1 MRICLFLCISL
12 CAVLSAQTVHFVYDY
27 AGNRTA
33 RYIDMSYDR
42 DGGVVNEE
50 DESGRVI
57 KDSLESNQIQ
67 IYPNPTDGHLSI
79 RIDSLKKDKSA
90 FALLMD
96 SYGKNI
102 VYQYADKNDVTI
114 DFSDRDPG
122 IYILRIEID
131 NLSTEWKIIKK

>member
-12 CAVLSAQTVHFVYDY
+12 CAVLSAQTVQFVYYY
-27 AGNRTA
+27 AVTRTA
-33 RYIDMSYDR
+33 SYIAMSYDR

-79 RIDSLKKDKSA
+79 RIDSLKKDQSA
-90 FALLMD
+90 YALLID
-96 SYGKNI
+96 TYGKNI

>member
-12 CAVLSAQTVHFVYDY
+12 CAVLSAQTVHFVYDN

-50 DESGRVI
+50 DESRREI
-57 KDSLESNQIQ
+57 NDSLASNHIH
-67 IYPNPTDGHLSI
+67 IYPNPTDGHLSV
-79 RIDSLKKDKSA
+79 RIDSLKKDQSA
-90 FALLMD
+90 YALLID
-96 SYGKNI
+96 TYGKNI

>member
-1 MRICLFLCISL
+1 MRIRLFLCICL
-12 CAVLSAQTVHFVYDY
+12 CATLSAQTVHFVYDN

-33 RYIDMSYDR
+33 RYIDMSNNR

-50 DESGRVI
+50 DESRREI
-57 KDSLESNQIQ
+57 NDSLASNHIH
-67 IYPNPTDGHLSI
+67 IYPNPTDGHLSV
-79 RIDSLKKDKSA
+79 RIDSLKKDQSA
-90 FALLMD
+90 YALLID
-96 SYGKNI
+96 TYGKNI

-122 IYILRIEID
+122 IYILRIEVD

>member
-12 CAVLSAQTVHFVYDY
+12 CAVLSAQTVHFVYDN

-57 KDSLESNQIQ
+57 
-67 IYPNPTDGHLSI
+67 
-79 RIDSLKKDKSA
+79 
-90 FALLMD
+90 
-96 SYGKNI
+96 
-102 VYQYADKNDVTI
+102 
-114 DFSDRDPG
+114 
-122 IYILRIEID
+122 
-131 NLSTEWKIIKK
+131 

>member
-1 MRICLFLCISL
+1 
-12 CAVLSAQTVHFVYDY
+12 
-27 AGNRTA
+27 
-33 RYIDMSYDR
+33 MSYDR

-79 RIDSLKKDKSA
+79 RIDSLKKDQSA

>member
-1 MRICLFLCISL
+1 
-12 CAVLSAQTVHFVYDY
+12 
-27 AGNRTA
+27 
-33 RYIDMSYDR
+33 MSYDR

-79 RIDSLKKDKSA
+79 RIDSLKKDQSA
-90 FALLMD
+90 YALLID
-96 SYGKNI
+96 TYGKNI
-102 VYQYADKNDVTI
+102 DYQYADKNDVTI

>member
-1 MRICLFLCISL
+1 MRIRLLICISL
-12 CAVLSAQTVHFVYDY
+12 CVTLSAQTVHFVYDN

-50 DESGRVI
+50 VESGREI
-57 KDSLESNQIQ
+57 KDSLESNPIH
-67 IYPNPTDGHLSI
+67 IYPNPTDGHLSV
-79 RIDSLKKDKSA
+79 RIDSLKKGQSA
-90 FALLMD
+90 CALLID
-96 SYGKNI
+96 TYGKNI
-102 VYQYADKNDVTI
+102 VFQYVDKNDISI

-131 NLSTEWKIIKK
+131 NLNTEWKIIKK